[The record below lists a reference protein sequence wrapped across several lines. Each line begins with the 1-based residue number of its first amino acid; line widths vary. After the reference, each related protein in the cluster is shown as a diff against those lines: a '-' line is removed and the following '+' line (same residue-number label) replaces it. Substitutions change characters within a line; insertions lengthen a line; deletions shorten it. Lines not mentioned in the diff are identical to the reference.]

1 MPAAVP
7 FDTLDYARKLQTAG
21 VPVEQAELQATAL
34 SEALAGSV
42 ASRNDLAGLE
52 SRLDGKFANFENRID
67 VKFANLESN
76 LDERFA
82 NVDIRFAGLESRIEL
97 KFANLEV
104 KVGGKIETLKWMFGV
119 LVALNGAVFIQ
130 LLLKH

>member
-21 VPVEQAELQATAL
+21 VPVEQAELQAKAL
-34 SEALAGSV
+34 SEALAGAV

-52 SRLDGKFANFENRID
+52 SHLDGKFANMDIR
-67 VKFANLESN
+67 FANLESRI
-76 LDERFA
+76 DAKFA
-82 NVDIRFAGLESRIEL
+82 NVDIRIAELESRFDT
-97 KFANLEV
+97 KFANLEA
-104 KVGGKIETLKWMFGV
+104 KIGGKIETLKWMFGV